1 MRTESVICMAK
12 ILVVEDEPDLREL
25 VVDQLMDEGHETV
38 EAGNGQEGLDRL
50 AEMTP
55 DLILSD
61 ITMPLMD
68 GYEFFQNVKEHHPKL
83 ANTPFIYLSAL
94 SDREDELKGLRLGV
108 DAYITKPV
116 DFDLLLLRIEA
127 VLRIYNVQRSLA
139 QENDSEPPETEAPLQ
154 KQSSKSADDIALP
167 EKEPDPA
174 TSKDQPY
181 HVSLE
186 MVRRRFGASWQGA
199 SGKILKIVEQ
209 LVRRHLGSD
218 DVYSV
223 TPTMDVSIFFADLA
237 PDEAEAT
244 IETIGQKIWQHLF
257 GEEMPDMADLEEE
270 GATSNQ
276 DPEAAMAAFKR
287 LQQLYTYEDLY
298 FTKLLSASGAP
309 SKIVRLSLNKHF
321 SGKVGHIFRDYQF
334 DSAALI
340 DLQKIIFA
348 NLGRQFQDIQK
359 NAKSA
364 LVISVSCS
372 IVDDQESRRYYAKHC
387 SALEE
392 RLSGLLIIEI
402 TETPDHLGAHLKT
415 LEPLPVGRRVQAL
428 ELRSPEQIADLD
440 MQQLHCSIISMGYE
454 DAVHYAR
461 DERLLRFRQGLKR
474 QGIKFFVKDIPE
486 GALNEAQKL
495 KAELYSL
502 QK

>member
-1 MRTESVICMAK
+1 
-12 ILVVEDEPDLREL
+12 
-25 VVDQLMDEGHETV
+25 
-38 EAGNGQEGLDRL
+38 
-50 AEMTP
+50 
-55 DLILSD
+55 
-61 ITMPLMD
+61 
-68 GYEFFQNVKEHHPKL
+68 
-83 ANTPFIYLSAL
+83 
-94 SDREDELKGLRLGV
+94 
-108 DAYITKPV
+108 
-116 DFDLLLLRIEA
+116 
-127 VLRIYNVQRSLA
+127 
-139 QENDSEPPETEAPLQ
+139 
-154 KQSSKSADDIALP
+154 
-167 EKEPDPA
+167 
-174 TSKDQPY
+174 
-181 HVSLE
+181 
-186 MVRRRFGASWQGA
+186 
-199 SGKILKIVEQ
+199 
-209 LVRRHLGSD
+209 
-218 DVYSV
+218 
-223 TPTMDVSIFFADLA
+223 
-237 PDEAEAT
+237 
-244 IETIGQKIWQHLF
+244 
-257 GEEMPDMADLEEE
+257 
-270 GATSNQ
+270 
-276 DPEAAMAAFKR
+276 
-287 LQQLYTYEDLY
+287 
-298 FTKLLSASGAP
+298 
-309 SKIVRLSLNKHF
+309 VRLSLNKHF

-402 TETPDHLGAHLKT
+402 TETPDHLGAHLET

-440 MQQLHCSIISMGYE
+440 IQQLHCSIISMGYE